1 MKFSVAL
8 HPKPELVRLDTSL
21 RYTDILF
28 GFVIREIFLRLQNW
42 QELNRAVVLQLSV
55 SVALVLGS
63 WIGYRR
69 SLNRSSYEVK
79 FFNLPFFRFLVDQAM
94 LIMYFRVATLTPQD
108 VAVANALNPI
118 QLAQTTVELLVYI
131 FFLYLVWDVL
141 GIWMAMSK
149 NELENPR
156 YPEVDKATS
165 TMTTRWQ
172 DPDWYGL
179 GITAFVLASL
189 SLLCVLAGS
198 VLANK
203 TSSTFGVII
212 FLLVLYRFIKEVK
225 TSWRQLR

>member
-1 MKFSVAL
+1 MKFSVAF

-156 YPEVDKATS
+156 YPEVDKATN

-179 GITAFVLASL
+179 GITSFVLASL